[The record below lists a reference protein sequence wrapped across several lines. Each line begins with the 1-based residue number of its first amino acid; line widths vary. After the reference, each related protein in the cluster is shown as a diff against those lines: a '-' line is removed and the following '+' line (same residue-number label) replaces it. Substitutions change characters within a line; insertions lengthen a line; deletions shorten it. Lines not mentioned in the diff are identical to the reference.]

1 MIRALITGTLYGS
14 PQTRTSAA
22 GKPFTTAKL
31 RADGKEGVPVWCSL
45 IAFGEQAER
54 LASLQQGAA
63 VAVAG
68 RAEVSAWIGRD
79 GEATGGLSLVVD
91 ELATLKGRPRP
102 PRPRQ
107 PEASAAGFDDAGG
120 WRP

>member
-1 MIRALITGTLYGS
+1 MIRALATGTLYGS

-22 GKPFTTAKL
+22 GKPYVTGKL
-31 RADGKEGVPVWCSL
+31 RADAKDGSGVWCSL
-45 IAFGEQAER
+45 IAFGEVGER
-54 LASLQQGAA
+54 LATLPQGAA
-63 VAVAG
+63 VAVSG
-68 RAEVSAWIGRD
+68 RCEVSAWINRE
-79 GEATGGLSLVVD
+79 GEAAGGLSLVVD

-107 PEASAAGFDDAGG
+107 PEASAAGFDDMEG

>member
-14 PQTRTSAA
+14 PQARTSAA
-22 GKPFTTAKL
+22 SKAYVTGKL
-31 RADGKEGVPVWCSL
+31 RADAKDGAITWCSL

-54 LASLQQGAA
+54 LAALKEGAA
-63 VAVAG
+63 LSVSG
-68 RAEVSAWIGRD
+68 RCEVSAWINRD
-79 GEATGGLSLVVD
+79 GEAAGGLSVVVD

-107 PEASAAGFDDAGG
+107 PEAAAAGFDDAGG